1 MSGLPNVW
9 LARAALA
16 TAIGLSAGPAAAQVT
31 QVTQVRLL
39 CEAVYE
45 PARTVWSRVV
55 EIDHDD
61 RAVTAIR
68 IDGVPVYSFAVD
80 GNLIMTA
87 LDNERIQ
94 VDAALQTWN
103 SDFRGLAQ
111 GRGRCERAP

>member
-1 MSGLPNVW
+1 MSGGPLAWLP
-9 LARAALA
+9 RAALA
-16 TAIGLSAGPAAAQVT
+16 TAIGLSAGAAAA

-45 PARTVWSRVV
+45 PARTVWSRAV

-61 RAVTAIR
+61 RAVRAVR

-80 GNLIMTA
+80 GNLIMTS

-94 VDAALQTWN
+94 VDVALQSWH
-103 SDFRGLAQ
+103 SDFRGLAEGQ
-111 GRGRCERAP
+111 GRCERAP